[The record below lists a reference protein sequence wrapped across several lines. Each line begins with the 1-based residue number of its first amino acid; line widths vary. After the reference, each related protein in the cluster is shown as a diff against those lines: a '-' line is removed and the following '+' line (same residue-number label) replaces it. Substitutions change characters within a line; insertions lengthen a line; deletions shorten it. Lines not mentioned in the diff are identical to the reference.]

1 MTLPVAYPPLPDP
14 LPSPVI
20 DSHCHLDIGA
30 AGRDGERGL
39 AVDTALAA
47 GEAVGVDAVIQV
59 GVDVASSREAV
70 RIAHD
75 WAQVVAA
82 VALHPNEAP
91 GSMPNMA
98 GRTCRPHGRTSP
110 NWPRT
115 TGLSRSVRPGWT
127 SSARI
132 PWPCSAGGI
141 LPPGIDLAKH
151 LDKTLVIHDRDAHA
165 DILRIMD
172 DEGAPR
178 RVVMHCF
185 SGDAA
190 FAEAVT
196 QRGWFCS
203 FAGWSPSRTL
213 DLCARR
219 WRWSPRP
226 HTGGDR
232 RPVPGAH
239 AVSRQ
244 TECLLPDPVDHP
256 LDVRTPVGRPRRVVS
271 DRAGQHLRG
280 VRRVLMASLGP
291 ARIRELARELDL
303 RPTKRLGQNFVIDP
317 NTVRRIA
324 ALARVGSDDLVLEVG
339 PGLGSLTLALLE
351 TGAAVEAVE
360 IDPRL
365 AARLPQT
372 VAELDDQAAERLHVR
387 CEDAVSMTAS
397 DLAPRVSWPICPTT
411 PACRFFSTCSSGSP
425 QSSPGSSWCRRKWL
439 IG

>member
-20 DSHCHLDIGA
+20 DSHCHLDNGA

-91 GSMPNMA
+91 RIDA
-98 GRTCRPHGRTSP
+98 EHGRP
-110 NWPRT
+110 NLQAAWQDIAELATDDRVVAIGETGMDFFRT
-115 TGLSRSVRPGWT
+115 D
-127 SSARI
+127 
-132 PWPCSAGGI
+132 
-141 LPPGIDLAKH
+141 PPGRAVQEESFRRHIDLAKH

-203 FAGWSPSRTL
+203 FAGVVTFKNAGSLREALAVVPRDRILVETDAPFLAPMPYRGKPNASYLIPWTIRLMSEHLSADL
-213 DLCARR
+213 DELC
-219 WRWSPRP
+219 
-226 HTGGDR
+226 
-232 RPVPGAH
+232 
-239 AVSRQ
+239 Q
-244 TECLLPDPVDHP
+244 
-256 LDVRTPVGRPRRVVS
+256 
-271 DRAGQHLRG
+271 
-280 VRRVLMASLGP
+280 
-291 ARIRELARELDL
+291 
-303 RPTKRLGQNFVIDP
+303 
-317 NTVRRIA
+317 TVRDNTFEA
-324 ALARVGSDDLVLEVG
+324 F
-339 PGLGSLTLALLE
+339 
-351 TGAAVEAVE
+351 GA
-360 IDPRL
+360 
-365 AARLPQT
+365 
-372 VAELDDQAAERLHVR
+372 
-387 CEDAVSMTAS
+387 
-397 DLAPRVSWPICPTT
+397 
-411 PACRFFSTCSSGSP
+411 F
-425 QSSPGSSWCRRKWL
+425 
-439 IG
+439 